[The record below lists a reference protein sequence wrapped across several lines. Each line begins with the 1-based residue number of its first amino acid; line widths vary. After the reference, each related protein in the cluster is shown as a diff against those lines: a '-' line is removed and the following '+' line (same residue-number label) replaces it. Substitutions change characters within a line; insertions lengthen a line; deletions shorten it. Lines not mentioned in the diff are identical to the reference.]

1 MMSGSP
7 ADRHLGLCSRGIA
20 GICVSFGLAFF
31 AAVVGAEPLDDAS
44 AALERKDY
52 TAAVALLTPLAEQGN
67 AFAQMNLAWLTFEGE
82 GTAANAT
89 QAAKWYRLAAEQG
102 DENAQYNLGVM
113 YENGKGV
120 DRDLT
125 EAANWWRKAA
135 RQGYADAQYNLGALY
150 YNGRG
155 VAKDYVRAYLWKSL
169 AADGTVTTVPQRR
182 ARAGRDAIGAVMSQT
197 QLAEA
202 RALIASCPES
212 DFEGCE

>member
-1 MMSGSP
+1 
-7 ADRHLGLCSRGIA
+7 
-20 GICVSFGLAFF
+20 VSFGLAFF

-67 AFAQMNLAWLTFEGE
+67 AFAQMNLAWLAFEGE

>member
-7 ADRHLGLCSRGIA
+7 ADRHLGLCSRVIA

-67 AFAQMNLAWLTFEGE
+67 AFAQMNLAWLAFEGE